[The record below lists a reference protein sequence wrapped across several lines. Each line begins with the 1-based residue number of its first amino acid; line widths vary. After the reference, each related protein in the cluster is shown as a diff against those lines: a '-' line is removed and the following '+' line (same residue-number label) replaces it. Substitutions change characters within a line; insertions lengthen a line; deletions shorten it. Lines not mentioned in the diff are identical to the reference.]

1 MAEIQ
6 ERLESLEKEAKS
18 IQSQVAE
25 VCLIISFSWSEI
37 GLHFLGQRN
46 DQAFSK
52 LGHFSVLSVV
62 TSLKF

>member
-25 VCLIISFSWSEI
+25 VCLVLSF
-37 GLHFLGQRN
+37 L
-46 DQAFSK
+46 FSM